1 MPTTQSSDKR
11 VALVV
16 GAGAVKCAAALGMWQ
31 VLNREGIEIDT
42 LVGCSGGSLFAT
54 FMALDQD
61 VNTCI
66 DSIRRLWDRQVTRKR
81 HWPSLLRAA
90 LPGLL
95 GFDEQFGLIDDRV
108 LLARLEEVFGDRT
121 FASAKIPLSIVATDF
136 RSGDQVVVS
145 EGRLVDALRASMA
158 IPYIWPPWPVGDR
171 LLIDGSLANPMPVD
185 VAIRGGADVIL
196 AIGFEL
202 SFPRRVK
209 SVTRFAFQVN
219 TIMTN
224 NLFKTNFAFHNL
236 AHHAEILLVLP
247 NFDRTISLFD
257 TEQFPYVIE
266 QGERAMEAQVPY
278 LHRLL
283 ATTSPELES
292 E

>member
-1 MPTTQSSDKR
+1 MQATQSSDKR
-11 VALVV
+11 VALVI

-31 VLNREGIEIDT
+31 VLNREGIDIDM
-42 LVGCSGGSLFAT
+42 LIGCSGGSLYAT

-61 VNTCI
+61 VDTCI
-66 DSIRRLWDRQVTRKR
+66 ESTQRLWTRQVTRKR

-90 LPGLL
+90 LPGVL
-95 GFDEQFGLIDDRV
+95 GFDERFGLIDDRA
-108 LLARLEEVFGDRT
+108 LLARLDEGFGDQT
-121 FASAKIPLSIVATDF
+121 FAATKTPLSIVATDF
-136 RSGDQVVVS
+136 HSGDQVVLS

-158 IPYIWPPWPVGDR
+158 IPYIWAPWQVGDR

-185 VAIRGGADVIL
+185 VAIREGADVIL

-202 SFPRRVK
+202 SFPRKVK
-209 SVTRFAFQVN
+209 SVTRFAFHVN

-224 NLFKTNFAFHNL
+224 NLFKINFAFQNL

-247 NFDRTISLFD
+247 EFDRTISLFD
-257 TEQFPYVIE
+257 TGQFPYVIE
-266 QGERAMEAQVPY
+266 QGERAMEAVIPY

-283 ATTSPELES
+283 ASTSPEMES
-292 E
+292 

>member
-1 MPTTQSSDKR
+1 MPATQSSHKR
-11 VALVV
+11 VALVI

-31 VLNREGIEIDT
+31 VLNREGIEIDM

-54 FMALDQD
+54 LMALDED
-61 VNTCI
+61 IDTCI
-66 DSIRRLWDRQVTRKR
+66 EHTQRLWNRQVTRKR

-95 GFDEQFGLIDDRV
+95 GFDERFGLIDDRV
-108 LLARLEEVFGDRT
+108 LVTRLEEVFADQT
-121 FASAKIPLSIVATDF
+121 FATVKIPLSIVATDF
-136 RSGDQVVVS
+136 HNGDQVVLN
-145 EGRLVDALRASMA
+145 EGRLVDALRASIA

-171 LLIDGSLANPMPVD
+171 LLLDGSLTNPTPVD
-185 VAIRGGADVIL
+185 VAIREGADVIL

-224 NLFKTNFAFHNL
+224 NLFRINFAFQNL

-247 NFDRTISLFD
+247 EFDRTISLFD
-257 TEQFPYVIE
+257 TQQFPHVIE
-266 QGERAMEAQVPY
+266 QGARAMEAQLPY

-283 ATTSPELES
+283 ATASPKMEVS
-292 E
+292 